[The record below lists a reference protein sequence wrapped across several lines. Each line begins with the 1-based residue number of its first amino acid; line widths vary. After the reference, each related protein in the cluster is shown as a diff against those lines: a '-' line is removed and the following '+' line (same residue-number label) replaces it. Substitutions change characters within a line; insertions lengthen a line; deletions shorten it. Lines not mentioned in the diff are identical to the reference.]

1 MVSVH
6 HILLMQSSIIRQRTL
21 GLFPPLGYCEQC
33 SYDCGCTYISS
44 RSCCQFFC
52 VKYPEAELWD
62 HNFYI
67 LWGTFRPH
75 SIEAALFY
83 ILTNKTKHEGSS
95 LLTSS
100 PTLVFCSFS
109 CGHLIPL
116 FGEGDGTPLRHSCLE
131 NPMDGGAWWAV
142 VHGVAKS
149 QMRLSDFTFTFHLHA
164 LEKEMATHSSVLA
177 WRIPGT
183 GEPGGLPSL
192 GSHRVG
198 HDWSDLVAA
207 AAIPL
212 FEHTLR
218 KP

>member
-62 HNFYI
+62 RNFYI

-100 PTLVFCSFS
+100 PALAASCFLQQLWALRLFIRSSLWVSGSRVRLWMTAHRDAALSSILSISF
-109 CGHLIPL
+109 
-116 FGEGDGTPLRHSCLE
+116 GTFS
-131 NPMDGGAWWAV
+131 A
-142 VHGVAKS
+142 
-149 QMRLSDFTFTFHLHA
+149 F
-164 LEKEMATHSSVLA
+164 
-177 WRIPGT
+177 
-183 GEPGGLPSL
+183 
-192 GSHRVG
+192 
-198 HDWSDLVAA
+198 
-207 AAIPL
+207 
-212 FEHTLR
+212 TLR
-218 KP
+218 GQTYFHPFALCLLYIPWLLSLISCSPVFFCV